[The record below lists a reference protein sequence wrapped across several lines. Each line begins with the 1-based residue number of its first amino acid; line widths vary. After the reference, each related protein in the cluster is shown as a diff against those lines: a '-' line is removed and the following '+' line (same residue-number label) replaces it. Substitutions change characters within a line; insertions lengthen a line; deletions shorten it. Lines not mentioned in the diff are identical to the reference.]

1 MKILGQPSPWI
12 LNAEL
17 ANTSFL
23 GSSLALDFIGD
34 AYSVGEIRRRPEYE
48 PFADIITLTRASG
61 GGINNSAGNYEFLGN
76 DVPRLDYDPVTLQPR
91 GLLIEEQRTNLLTYS
106 SEFDS
111 GTWAKT
117 QATIGPDAT
126 ISPDGMVSADS
137 IVEPSTG
144 SVSPRI
150 SKGTTLVSA
159 THVYTFYGKAGL
171 RGWIRATVTNGT
183 NGNDLWFDVVT
194 GAVGITTS
202 TTGGL
207 GGVGSI
213 MPAGNGW
220 FRCTIIFT
228 ATAGNIFTNIAAADT
243 NGGIF
248 YTPAGG
254 AAIYI
259 WGAQLEA
266 SSFPTS
272 YIPTT
277 TAQVTRAADVASVN
291 TLSPWYNATAGN
303 WQVRAQGNVGLPL
316 LTAGTAVITADDAG
330 IKDYELAYTTD
341 QSATSVSIG
350 TGHIESIK
358 YYPRAVV

>member
-1 MKILGQPSPWI
+1 M
-12 LNAEL
+12 
-17 ANTSFL
+17 
-23 GSSLALDFIGD
+23 AL
-34 AYSVGEIRRRPEYE
+34 VNRN
-48 PFADIITLTRASG
+48 FADIITHTRASTG
-61 GGINNSAGNYEFLGN
+61 TYFDSAGVLQTAGV
-76 DVPRLDYDPVTLQPR
+76 DVPRLDYDPLTLLPR
-91 GLLIEEQRTNLLTYS
+91 GLLVEEQRTNLLTYS
-106 SEFDS
+106 EQFDS
-111 GTWAKT
+111 GSWIKT

-126 ISPDGMVSADS
+126 ISPDGLVSADS

-150 SKGTTLVSA
+150 SKGTTLVAA
-159 THVYTFYGKAGL
+159 THVYTFYAKAAM
-171 RGWIRATVTNGT
+171 RGWIRAAVTNGT
-183 NGNDLWFDVVT
+183 SGNDLWFDVVT

-202 TTGGL
+202 TGGGL

-228 ATAGNIFTNIAAADT
+228 ATAGNVFTNIAAADT

-266 SSFPTS
+266 GSFPTS

-277 TAQVTRAADVASVN
+277 SAQVTRAADIAIIN
-291 TLSPWYNATAGN
+291 P
-303 WQVRAQGNVGLPL
+303 
-316 LTAGTAVITADDAG
+316 
-330 IKDYELAYTTD
+330 E
-341 QSATSVSIG
+341 
-350 TGHIESIK
+350 
-358 YYPRAVV
+358 VV